1 MTAGRRPQL
10 RVLLVEDEPANRA
23 LVRAILARA
32 DRERLGE
39 VVLRE
44 AGTILDARSILT
56 TEPVDVVLLD
66 VRLPDGSG
74 LDLAADLR
82 ARSADSPPRIVVL
95 SASVLPTERA
105 MALAAGADDF
115 LGKPFSSMDLVNLLQ
130 AVTTPADA

>member
-1 MTAGRRPQL
+1 M

-44 AGTILDARSILT
+44 AGTIADARSILA

-82 ARSADSPPRIVVL
+82 AGSGGAPPRIVVL
-95 SASVLPTERA
+95 SASVLSTERT

-115 LGKPFSSMDLVNLLQ
+115 LGKPFSSMDLVNVLQ